1 MPDPPSQITLVV
13 AEDDALLRGF
23 LRRVLTAERDFH
35 VLAMVGNGAEVL
47 PQVERH
53 QPRIL
58 LLDVQLPGLSG
69 LRVLEEL
76 IDHPQAP
83 ATLVLS
89 GSEDDETQLEAA
101 RSGARG
107 FLCKSEAINAL
118 PEAVRRIAAGET
130 WFAPRIL
137 SRILSDYPRAIRR
150 LREQEAPLNQLS
162 DRERE
167 VLILVARGHTNQQI
181 AGELFMS
188 VSTVKVHLRNIF
200 TKLNLP
206 NRTEAAV
213 FAVREGL
220 LRDV

>member
-1 MPDPPSQITLVV
+1 MPSPSPEITLLI

-23 LRRVLTAERDFH
+23 LKRALAEEPDFRVLG
-35 VLAMVGNGAEVL
+35 MVDNGAEVVA
-47 PQVERH
+47 QVERLKP
-53 QPRIL
+53 QVL

-69 LRVLEEL
+69 LQVMRRL
-76 IDHPQAP
+76 IDHPDAP
-83 ATLVLS
+83 ATLILS
-89 GSEDDETQLEAA
+89 GSEDEDTQLEAA

-107 FLCKSEAINAL
+107 FLCKSQAINCL
-118 PEAVRRIAAGET
+118 GEVVRKIAGGET
-130 WFAPRIL
+130 WFSPRVL
-137 SRILSDYPRAIRR
+137 GRVLSDYPRAIRR

-162 DRERE
+162 ERERE
-167 VLILVARGHTNQQI
+167 VLIRVARGQTNQQI

-200 TKLNLP
+200 SKLNLP

-220 LRDV
+220 LQDE